1 MLFCHSVELNN
12 FLIYFQ
18 LQKKIE
24 EPIHILNI
32 AVKVECQRPDDY
44 YAQLFGD
51 FCAEQVDIFFKYS
64 ATSLLRPVY
73 WMVTF
78 F

>member
-1 MLFCHSVELNN
+1 MILLSFLHDN
-12 FLIYFQ
+12 FLMYFQ

-51 FCAEQVDIFFKYS
+51 FCAEQVNTRVKYN
-64 ATSLLRPVY
+64 ATSLLRPLY
-73 WMVTF
+73 WTVTSL
-78 F
+78 